1 MVGLR
6 SYPMNRSSTNVKLVL
21 GLVLLGLVGWGLYV
35 SIEFYEETEESGWSL
50 DALRNPYLAA
60 QKFMTESS
68 IEVTDVDSLA
78 RLDELTNLG
87 TLFFSDANQVQTP
100 RQLEQV
106 MNWLDVGGNVI
117 YTADAVSHDDDLLL
131 REFSVDVDWREFEVE
146 EETEEKTLSENL
158 REYNRQLES
167 GKSREEIASSFND
180 EEDFIT
186 LVQFADEIGDV
197 EVAFNDSKVLSHPNI
212 SDSGSDSGYEPFSWS
227 YSEHGIHMMQ
237 FEVGSG
243 LLTIIS
249 DPGVWTSYHID
260 QYDHAYLLWLLSSG
274 EGNFAILRSVLRD
287 SIWVLMQ
294 RNATELL
301 IAAALLI
308 LIWIWRTGYRF
319 GRLLPD
325 DLSQSRAL
333 GEHFSSISHYLWHRR
348 QGEHLLE
355 PLRARVMRRASL
367 TLGEFSR
374 VDQAAQ
380 FELIAQRCDLNPEAI
395 ARAFGNN
402 DFSEA
407 SFVQTVRLL
416 KRIEQSL

>member
-1 MVGLR
+1 
-6 SYPMNRSSTNVKLVL
+6 MNRSSTSVKLVL
-21 GLVLLGLVGWGLYV
+21 GLVLLGLIAWGLYA
-35 SIEFYEETEESGWSL
+35 SIEFYEETEESGWSI

-60 QKFMTESS
+60 QKFMTESD

-78 RLDELTNLG
+78 RLEELSGLG

-106 MNWLDVGGNVI
+106 MNWLDLGGNVI
-117 YTADAVSHDDDLLL
+117 YTADAVAHDDDLLL
-131 REFSVDVDWREFEVE
+131 REFS
-146 EETEEKTLSENL
+146 TEEKTLSETM

-167 GKSREEIASSFND
+167 GKSREEIASSLD
-180 EEDFIT
+180 EEDDPIT
-186 LVQFADEIGDV
+186 LVQFADDIGDV
-197 EVAFNDSKVLSHPNI
+197 EVAFNDAKILSHPYI
-212 SDSGSDSGYEPFSWS
+212 LDSESETEHKPFSWS
-227 YSEHGIHMMQ
+227 YSEHGAHMMQ

-249 DPGVWTSYHID
+249 DPGIWTSYHID
-260 QYDHAYLLWLLSSG
+260 RFDHAYLLWLLSSG

-287 SIWVLMQ
+287 SIWVLMS

-301 IAAALLI
+301 IAAGLLI

-319 GRLLPD
+319 GRMVPN

-333 GEHFSSISHYLWHRR
+333 GEYFSSISHYLWHRR
-348 QGEHLLE
+348 QGSHLVE
-355 PLRARVMRRASL
+355 PLRARVLRRASL

-374 VDQAAQ
+374 VDQARQ
-380 FELIAQRCDLNPEAI
+380 FELIALRCDLNPEAI
-395 ARAFGNN
+395 ARAFGSTEFN
-402 DFSEA
+402 EA

-416 KRIEQSL
+416 KHIEQSL

>member
-1 MVGLR
+1 
-6 SYPMNRSSTNVKLVL
+6 MNRSSTSVKLVL
-21 GLVLLGLVGWGLYV
+21 GLVLLGLIAWGLYA
-35 SIEFYEETEESGWSL
+35 SIEFYEETEESGWSI

-60 QKFMTESS
+60 QKFMTESD

-78 RLDELTNLG
+78 RLEELSGLG

-106 MNWLDVGGNVI
+106 MNWLDLGGNVI
-117 YTADAVSHDDDLLL
+117 YTADAVAHDDDLLL
-131 REFSVDVDWREFEVE
+131 REFSVEVDWREFEVE
-146 EETEEKTLSENL
+146 EETEEKTLSETL

-167 GKSREEIASSFND
+167 GKSREEIASSLEK
-180 EEDFIT
+180 EEDSIT
-186 LVQFADEIGDV
+186 LVQFADDIGDV
-197 EVAFNDSKVLSHPNI
+197 EVAFNDAKILSHPYI
-212 SDSGSDSGYEPFSWS
+212 LDSESETEHKPFSWS
-227 YSEHGIHMMQ
+227 YSEHGTHMMQ

-249 DPGVWTSYHID
+249 DPGIWTSYHID

-287 SIWVLMQ
+287 SIWVLMG
-294 RNATELL
+294 RNAAELL
-301 IAAALLI
+301 IAAGLLI
-308 LIWIWRTGYRF
+308 LIWIWRAGYRF
-319 GRLLPD
+319 GRMVPN

-333 GEHFSSISHYLWHRR
+333 GEYFSSISHYLWHRR
-348 QGEHLLE
+348 QVVHLVE

-367 TLGEFSR
+367 TLGEFSSA
-374 VDQAAQ
+374 DQARQ
-380 FELIAQRCDLNPEAI
+380 FELIAQRCDLNPGAI
-395 ARAFGNN
+395 ARAFSSADYN
-402 DFSEA
+402 EA